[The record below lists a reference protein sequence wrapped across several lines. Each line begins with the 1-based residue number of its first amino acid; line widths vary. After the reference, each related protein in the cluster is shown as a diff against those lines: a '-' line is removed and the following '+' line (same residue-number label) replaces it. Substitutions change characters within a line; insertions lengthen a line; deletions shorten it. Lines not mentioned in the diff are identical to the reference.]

1 MTETQK
7 RRGGGRIMKRKK
19 MLLLANAIIFGCCLF
34 YTATTYYLHSNH
46 KEHSI
51 QLQEATL
58 ESIQPRSVT
67 KIDWSQNKKNVTE
80 NSHQNM
86 KNATEIDTHQNQSKD
101 VVDTKHNH
109 EMTKKKKYWRYDDAG
124 PKVIRAETHYLSSIP
139 QEYRLGL
146 PQSEE
151 EYVTDKE
158 IEKFFDTVQNTY
170 ASNPD
175 NVLPKKIHLHEMN
188 PSITK
193 LPEHYRRNED
203 WRRVFEDRLPYYAA
217 SYRVTHL
224 HNCYDNA
231 TTLKLLGDS
240 WKHRRKITTDYL
252 GISVM
257 DENLNILV
265 DTTLDMNQT
274 APDVFADYGDYR
286 LFNLGEQLYLST
298 WMEIAPIDLSL
309 SGLGPNISD
318 SFDEIPPAFPMHN
331 YSTSLEFNTNASTL
345 SLSVW
350 VRNFSSCA
358 MGSCKWLQSKGKRK
372 KKQKVRA
379 KEKKPRFVES
389 RGKNF
394 LYFGR
399 NHTNTTDTTTVIMYL
414 KKNPSQVR
422 SVDLTKPCARN
433 RNDKGQ
439 IRGPYNDTSGP
450 IQPRSAFETIEASKY
465 PNRND
470 LFVSDRGSA
479 CCTSVK
485 AKSIFPLSLYNRKV
499 ESITIGEVD
508 MGIDGEDELLVAIV
522 HPKTMFPGK
531 KLPEGVSPN
540 TYLSK
545 FVAFLSK
552 EPYTIVAKSGMFCLG
567 YPNRSV
573 DGKTKSEN
581 PLEFLQMNR
590 LRFANETYECPRI
603 HFVTGM
609 VDAPPP
615 KNASENDESGSVIIA
630 YGVSDCLSRFIE
642 VPKSDII
649 RMLTPGA
656 L

>member
-1 MTETQK
+1 MHETQK
-7 RRGGGRIMKRKK
+7 RRDGGRTMTRKK
-19 MLLLANAIIFGCCLF
+19 VILLANAMIFGCFLF
-34 YTATTYYLHSNH
+34 YTVTTYYLHSNH

-51 QLQEATL
+51 HLQESML

-67 KIDWSQNKKNVTE
+67 KINWNLNKKNVTE
-80 NSHQNM
+80 NPPRKK
-86 KNATEIDTHQNQSKD
+86 KNETEIDTHQNQTGD
-101 VVDTKHNH
+101 VNTKHKH
-109 EMTKKKKYWRYDDAG
+109 EITKMKKFWRYDDAG

-139 QEYRLGL
+139 QQYRLGL

-151 EYVTDKE
+151 DFVTDKE
-158 IEKFFDTVQNTY
+158 VEKFFDTVQNTY

-175 NVLPKKIHLHEMN
+175 NVSPKKIHLYEMN

-203 WRRVFEDRLPYYAA
+203 WRRVFGKDRLPYYAA
-217 SYRVTHL
+217 SYRITHL

-231 TTLKLLGDS
+231 TTLKLFGDS
-240 WKHRRKITTDYL
+240 WKNRGTITTDYL

-265 DTTLDMNQT
+265 DATLDMNQT

-286 LFNLGEQLYLST
+286 LFNLGEQLFLST

-309 SGLGPNISD
+309 SGMGPNISG
-318 SFDEIPPAFPMHN
+318 SFEEIPKAFPLDN
-331 YSTSLEFNTNASTL
+331 STSLEFNTNASTL

-350 VRNFSSCA
+350 ARNFSSCA
-358 MGSCKWLQSKGKRK
+358 MGSCKWLPYKAKRK
-372 KKQKVRA
+372 KQKKVRA
-379 KEKKPRFVES
+379 KEKKPRFVRS

-399 NHTNTTDTTTVIMYL
+399 NHTNATDTTTVIMYL
-414 KKNPSQVR
+414 KKNPSQAR
-422 SVDLTKPCARN
+422 SVDLTKPCSRK
-433 RNDKGQ
+433 RTDEGQ
-439 IRGPYNDTSGP
+439 ILGPYNETSGP
-450 IQPRSAFETIEASKY
+450 IQPRPAFETIEAKKY
-465 PNRND
+465 PNRNN
-470 LFVSDRGSA
+470 LFASDRGSA

-485 AKSIFPLSLYNRKV
+485 AKSIFPLSLYNMKV
-499 ESITIGEVD
+499 EHATIGEVE
-508 MGIDGEDELLVAIV
+508 MGIDGEEELLVAIV

-531 KLPEGVSPN
+531 SLPEGVSPN

-545 FVAFLSK
+545 FVAFLPK

-609 VDAPPP
+609 VDAPPTTTAP
-615 KNASENDESGSVIIA
+615 EKDESGSVIIA

-642 VPKSDII
+642 VPKSEII